1 MRHGQRG
8 FTLYELALTLALVAI
23 FARLA
28 LPAFGSLVARSRM
41 HTEIDALFHALYLAR
56 NEAIMRRRV
65 VSLCPSRDGK
75 SCSPGLDWS
84 SGWILF
90 ANRDRDEPPRV
101 DPGEPLLRVHGVAP
115 GIRITANRRGF
126 TVRGTWLRATNGT
139 FVVCDEAG
147 RAPPRALVV
156 SYTGRPR
163 AATATPRGEPYRCAD

>member
-8 FTLYELALTLALVAI
+8 LTLYELALTLALLAVLGG
-23 FARLA
+23 LA
-28 LPAFGSLVARSRM
+28 LPAFGPLVARSRM
-41 HTEIDALFHALYLAR
+41 HTELDALFHALYLAR
-56 NEAIMRRRV
+56 TEAIMRRRV
-65 VSLCPSRDGK
+65 VSLCPSSDGR
-75 SCSPGLDWS
+75 SCTPGRDWS

-147 RAPPRALVV
+147 RTPPRALVV

-163 AATATPRGEPYRCAD
+163 VAAETPRGEPYRCAD